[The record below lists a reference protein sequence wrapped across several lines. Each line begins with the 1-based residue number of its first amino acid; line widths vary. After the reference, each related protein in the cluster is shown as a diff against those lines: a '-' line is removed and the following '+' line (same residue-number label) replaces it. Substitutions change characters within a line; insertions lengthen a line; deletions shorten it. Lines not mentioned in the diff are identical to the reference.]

1 MVSSLL
7 PIIFAYFLG
16 GVVLPGHVVHVSHHV
31 STTAPD
37 STNPKKPRNK
47 KCSLLPDNQ
56 KMLRFWKFYITKS
69 VTHKLRHRSLLG
81 YFHDFHLI
89 GSCHRPAPWNIKWT
103 WMGIGMRNLDLK
115 LKHGWTYWFS
125 IPTPHLIDRQGK
137 HVGLRSC
144 HKAINGY
151 KWDIV
156 GLKTVVSITATSKS
170 AHNQTHS
177 TNTQDEFMW
186 IQCPCSNVAH
196 CKKLS
201 NRSQVKPSLIYP
213 QKKQL
218 HHVVNVWTWLKISP

>member
-1 MVSSLL
+1 MTGSQYSCISPCNIPQHSLIISVGNSGLAWYSSSQDWLPGYLAVSILPISSQSGTGDGTFQNHCKHHQINRTMVSSLL

-31 STTAPD
+31 STTTPD

-47 KCSLLPDNQ
+47 KCSLLPDNK

-115 LKHGWTYWFS
+115 LKHGWT
-125 IPTPHLIDRQGK
+125 K
-137 HVGLRSC
+137 
-144 HKAINGY
+144 
-151 KWDIV
+151 
-156 GLKTVVSITATSKS
+156 
-170 AHNQTHS
+170 
-177 TNTQDEFMW
+177 
-186 IQCPCSNVAH
+186 
-196 CKKLS
+196 
-201 NRSQVKPSLIYP
+201 RSQNNRCWRLFRAD
-213 QKKQL
+213 L
-218 HHVVNVWTWLKISP
+218 LVVNPNTTFNW